1 MHTITFYGPKGG
13 SGRTVATMA
22 LASGFLAHGKRVAVM
37 DCSNLAGIKE
47 APLRQWSGQMRA
59 CAVNPPQLQ
68 LIACRTEDQV
78 EDRAAEAQMQG
89 FDILLIDTTA
99 QINDAQLAALGLADL
114 VIAPANGPLEARFI
128 MDGIDKH
135 LGTTDSVMGLIN
147 GCMNG
152 PAHAERTRATF
163 GNLPV
168 FQSDLPWADA
178 LSEQITNGDI
188 SFFAASLTSKP
199 GKPGYARFR
208 DAQAAWVAVQRLT
221 FEVEWA
227 LNGHRLEPV
236 EVDTSPFTFRGEAV
250 A

>member
-1 MHTITFYGPKGG
+1 MHTITFYAPKGG

-22 LASGFLAHGKRVAVM
+22 LASGFLGQGKRVAVM
-37 DCSNLAGIKE
+37 DCSNVAGNKD
-47 APLRQWSGQMRA
+47 APLSQWSGQMRA
-59 CAVNPPQLQ
+59 CGINPPQLQ
-68 LIACRTEDQV
+68 VIACRTEDEV

-89 FDILLIDTTA
+89 IDILLIDLTA
-99 QINDAQLAALGLADL
+99 QINAAQLAALGLADL

-128 MDGIDKH
+128 LEGSDKH
-135 LGTTDSVMGLIN
+135 LGTTDDVMGLIN

-163 GNLPV
+163 GALPV
-168 FQSDLPWADA
+168 FQSELPWAEA
-178 LSEQITNGDI
+178 LSDQIINGDI
-188 SFFAASLTSKP
+188 PFFADSLTRKP

-227 LNGHRLEPV
+227 LDGHRLEPV
-236 EVDTSPFTFRGEAV
+236 EVDTSPFMFRGKAV